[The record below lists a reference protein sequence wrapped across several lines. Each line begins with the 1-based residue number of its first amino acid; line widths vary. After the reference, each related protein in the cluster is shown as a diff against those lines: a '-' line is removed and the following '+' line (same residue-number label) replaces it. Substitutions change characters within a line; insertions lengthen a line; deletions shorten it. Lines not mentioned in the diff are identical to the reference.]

1 MSYIALA
8 RKWRP
13 KRFAEMVGQEH
24 VLKALANSLD
34 SGKIHHAFLFTGTRG
49 VGKTTVARILAK
61 SLNCETGVSSNPCGK
76 CAACREIDEGRFVD
90 LIEVD
95 AASRT
100 KVDDTRELLDNV
112 QYAPTRGRY
121 KVYLIDEV
129 HMLSNHSFNA
139 LLKTLEEPPPHV
151 KFLLATT
158 DPQKLPVTVLSRCL
172 QFSLKRLA
180 STLIGERLKAIASA
194 EQLEYEP
201 AALALIARSAEGSMR
216 DGLSLL
222 DQLIAFG
229 GGALSELNARAMLG
243 TIDRSH
249 VTKIVEALARGDG
262 PDLLA
267 QVKELDLDAPDYD
280 RALVDLGAF
289 LQRLAI
295 VQVVPE
301 AAREDEE
308 FDADTLERLS
318 RAMAAED
325 VQLYYQIA
333 LAGRRDLPMAPDPR
347 FGFEMTLLRMLA
359 FRPDSAA
366 AAGRPVSSGGTAS
379 RDGRPSAAQ
388 AAPACAAPAIIAG
401 APASSHP
408 ASSAPAPART
418 ASSPAIDAVRWPA
431 VVSAAGLSGMARQI
445 ALNCVPASF
454 ADGALVLRLDESS
467 AFSRSPAVEEKL
479 AQGLSKY
486 LGRDIRVIFEVSQ
499 SDLATPARQRAIADQ
514 DRALRAAAAFDEDPA
529 VKGLQERFGADID
542 AASVKPTNP

>member
-172 QFSLKRLA
+172 QFSLKRL
-180 STLIGERLKAIASA
+180 SSNLIGERLKAIASA

-216 DGLSLL
+216 DALSLL

-347 FGFEMTLLRMLA
+347 LGFEMTLLRMLA

-366 AAGRPVSSGGTAS
+366 AAGRPVSSGGAAS

-388 AAPACAAPAIIAG
+388 AAPASPAPAIVAG
-401 APASSHP
+401 APG
-408 ASSAPAPART
+408 SSAPPPART
-418 ASSPAIDAVRWPA
+418 ASAPAIDAVRWPA

-529 VKGLQERFGADID
+529 VKGLQERFGADVD

>member
-24 VLKALANSLD
+24 VLRALANSLD

-49 VGKTTVARILAK
+49 VGKTTIARILAK
-61 SLNCETGVSSNPCGK
+61 SLNCERGVSSNPCGV
-76 CAACREIDEGRFVD
+76 CAACREIDEGRFID

-112 QYAPTRGRY
+112 QYSPTRGRY

-172 QFSLKRLA
+172 QFSLKRL
-180 STLIGERLKAIASA
+180 SSNLIGERLKTIAAA
-194 EQLEYEP
+194 EKLEYEP
-201 AALALIARSAEGSMR
+201 AALALIARSAEGSVR
-216 DGLSLL
+216 DSLSLL

-229 GGALSELNARAMLG
+229 AGALSEANARAMLG
-243 TIDRSH
+243 TIDRHH
-249 VTKIVEALARGDG
+249 VTRIVEALARGDG
-262 PDLLA
+262 PGLLA
-267 QVKELDLDAPDYD
+267 QVKELDRDAPDYD
-280 RALVDLGAF
+280 RTLVDLGAF

-308 FDADTLERLS
+308 FDADTLDRLS

-347 FGFEMTLLRMLA
+347 LGFEMTLLRMLA

-366 AAGRPVSSGGTAS
+366 EAGRPGSPGGAAS
-379 RDGRPSAAQ
+379 RVARPSAAQ
-388 AAPACAAPAIIAG
+388 AAPASA
-401 APASSHP
+401 
-408 ASSAPAPART
+408 APAPARA
-418 ASSPAIDAVRWPA
+418 ASPPARAASAPAIDATQWPA
-431 VVSAAGLSGMARQI
+431 VVGAAGLSGMARQI

-454 ADGALVLRLDESS
+454 ADGVLVLRLDESS

-486 LGRDIRVIFEVSQ
+486 LARDIRVIFEVSQ

-514 DRALRAAAAFDEDPA
+514 DRVLRAAAAFDEDPA
-529 VKGLQERFGADID
+529 VKGLQERFGAEVD
-542 AASVKPTNP
+542 AASVKPTNPQALMRSDES